1 MNDLD
6 KNPHVKPDWEQVE
19 FALFMG
25 TSPAQSGNPFK
36 RQARQLAS
44 ARLRSEFRYAVVAPA
59 LPLTTT
65 LADDR
70 PLDPGA
76 AGHRLGAGDGD
87 DPLDPRQPALSG
99 RLSRHPSEAAMQ
111 RAGEKSWTNATHLVI
126 AESEHR
132 WRGSI

>member
-44 ARLRSEFRYAVVAPA
+44 ARLRSEF
-59 LPLTTT
+59 
-65 LADDR
+65 
-70 PLDPGA
+70 
-76 AGHRLGAGDGD
+76 
-87 DPLDPRQPALSG
+87 
-99 RLSRHPSEAAMQ
+99 
-111 RAGEKSWTNATHLVI
+111 AT
-126 AESEHR
+126 R
-132 WRGSI
+132 